1 MLGWPQQGQGPGS
14 WSGPSQPLSCDSA
27 GGNSLAWAVFSAV
40 TKCHRLD
47 TSGEESLISHSSSG
61 CESPAPGWLLP
72 FRIILQFQVT
82 VSTLEH
88 SPGLRQASFSSPS
101 LWERNQGASL
111 CKGDCRSV
119 EGDEASKLQFFWE
132 LRLAKCH
139 MQNLPYLPWTFSVPP
154 VPPVPTPLRNDGSSQ
169 P

>member
-1 MLGWPQQGQGPGS
+1 MLGWPQQGQRPGS
-14 WSGPSQPLSCDSA
+14 WSGPSQPLSCDSE

-47 TSGEESLISHSSSG
+47 TSGQESLISHSSSG

-82 VSTLEH
+82 VSLKWSTAQDCGKQVSH
-88 SPGLRQASFSSPS
+88 PQACGRGTRGLAC
-101 LWERNQGASL
+101 A
-111 CKGDCRSV
+111 KGTARSA
-119 EGDEASKLQFFWE
+119 EGDEASKLRFFWE

-139 MQNLPYLPWTFSVPP
+139 MQEPSILAMDF
-154 VPPVPTPLRNDGSSQ
+154 LRASGAS
-169 P
+169 